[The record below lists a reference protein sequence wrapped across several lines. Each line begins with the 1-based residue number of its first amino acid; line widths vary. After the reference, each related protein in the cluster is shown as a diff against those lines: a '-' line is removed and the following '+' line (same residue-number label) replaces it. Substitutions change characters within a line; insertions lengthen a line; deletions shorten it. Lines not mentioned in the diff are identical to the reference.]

1 MRRVQVMVYLRVLC
15 GKLIYEF
22 SQKVPFASEDVHS
35 VDVARSE
42 ASSDAKAV
50 LRFEGLSEKAPI

>member
-1 MRRVQVMVYLRVLC
+1 MVYLRVLC

-35 VDVARSE
+35 ADVARSE